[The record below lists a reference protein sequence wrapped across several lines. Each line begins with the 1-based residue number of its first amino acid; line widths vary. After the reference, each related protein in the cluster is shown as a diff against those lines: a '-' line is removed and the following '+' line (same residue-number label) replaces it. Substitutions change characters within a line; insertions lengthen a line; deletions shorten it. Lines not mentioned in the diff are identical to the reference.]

1 MTLMEK
7 IEHAEKKEQAKDH
20 LIEEKDK
27 EVEGK
32 QAEMEELRGEIAA
45 QEKAL
50 DAKFVQIEELTTVN
64 QQLEK

>member
-7 IEHAEKKEQAKDH
+7 IEHFEKKEQAKDH

-32 QAEMEELRGEIAA
+32 QLEMEELRGQMST

-50 DAKFVQIEELTTVN
+50 DAKFAQIEELTDVN
-64 QQLEK
+64 RQLEK